1 MSGTVLLIAGP
12 SGSGKTSLT
21 RALVNRVPF
30 LTRAITV
37 TTRLPRPGEVS
48 GEDYHFVSPERFAE
62 LKRSDA
68 LVECAETY
76 TESYGI
82 PRSVM
87 AGLCDRALILTG
99 GGALAL
105 RQRLPNSL
113 SIFIQPASA
122 ATAAE
127 RILDRNCPNS
137 EYRIAG
143 YEQEVAVSSQFDRV
157 FLNANFDET
166 LDQIEEF
173 YLSARRLNPQS
184 RRARTFDNGSSGHG
198 GAHGPELCVPRLGTN
213 ARPGSPCHNCLQGS
227 FGLVADVFPNWFR
240 PYASVEVQSGSRSA
254 RKFCA
259 RVANYDQRAPASS
272 AAVHVPKT
280 TVTPDL
286 VRIAPAPK
294 RRTA

>member
-1 MSGTVLLIAGP
+1 
-12 SGSGKTSLT
+12 
-21 RALVNRVPF
+21 

-62 LKRSDA
+62 LKRADA
-68 LVECAETY
+68 LIECAETY

-82 PRSVM
+82 PRAVL
-87 AGLCDRALILTG
+87 AGMCDRALILTG

-122 ATAAE
+122 AAAAE

-166 LDQIEEF
+166 LDQIEDF

-184 RRARTFDNGSSGHG
+184 RRARTFDNGSADTV
-198 GAHGPELCVPRLGTN
+198 AHGPELCVPRLGTN
-213 ARPGSPCHNCLQGS
+213 AKPGSPCHNCLQGS
-227 FGLVADVFPNWFR
+227 FGLMADVFPNWFR
-240 PYASVEVQSGSRSA
+240 PYKAIEVPGPRSVK
-254 RKFCA
+254 KFCA
-259 RVANYDQRAPASS
+259 RAACLGRSVPTPAMLPTEVTTGPELVNAIGDNKLRRS
-272 AAVHVPKT
+272 A
-280 TVTPDL
+280 
-286 VRIAPAPK
+286 
-294 RRTA
+294 

>member
-12 SGSGKTSLT
+12 SGSGKTTLT

-37 TTRLPRPGEVS
+37 TTRLPRLGEVS

-62 LKRSDA
+62 LKRADA
-68 LVECAETY
+68 LIECAETY

-82 PRSVM
+82 PRSVL
-87 AGLCDRALILTG
+87 AGLCDRTLILTG

-122 ATAAE
+122 AVAAE

-143 YEQEVAVSSQFDRV
+143 YEQEVAASPQFDRV
-157 FLNANFDET
+157 FLNIDFDET
-166 LDQIEEF
+166 LDQIEDF
-173 YLSARRLNPQS
+173 YLSARRLKPHG
-184 RRARTFDNGSSGHG
+184 RRACNFDNRSSGHG
-198 GAHGPELCVPRLGTN
+198 TADGPELCVPRLETN
-213 ARPGSPCHNCLQGS
+213 AKPGSPCHNCLQGS
-227 FGLVADVFPNWFR
+227 FGLIADIFPNWFR
-240 PYASVEVQSGSRSA
+240 PYKAVEVGDSRSIK
-254 RKFCA
+254 KFCA
-259 RVANYDQRAPASS
+259 RAASGRGLLSPAMVPTEVVVGRELAVDKKIRRRA
-272 AAVHVPKT
+272 
-280 TVTPDL
+280 
-286 VRIAPAPK
+286 
-294 RRTA
+294 